1 MLLDRRDPLK
11 RVIDLL
17 AIPGHV
23 LKLLPQVISGAAHP
37 ANASAHQAG
46 PRCATRPIPCAQFS
60 EAVTDYHLG
69 YPLTEVS
76 ARLKVQRSLRVSP
89 STIATWLAD
98 HREHTSYHRLRA
110 RGKNLFSPTTTIR
123 AIKLYHRQVYE
134 FAYYRPKLTLL
145 RQGALD
151 EKRRRDAHFASLAET
166 SSKRPAKLPACALS
180 RQRKPSSQVKNEL
193 FDPRR
198 IIVNTKGNAATR
210 AAALI
215 LPTVGD
221 NYLRH
226 PRLQRFMLANDSVTV
241 AVEIPIYPANRSRH
255 FRHRGHT

>member
-1 MLLDRRDPLK
+1 MRNKTYPL
-11 RVIDLL
+11 RTIL
-17 AIPGHV
+17 
-23 LKLLPQVISGAAHP
+23 
-37 ANASAHQAG
+37 
-46 PRCATRPIPCAQFS
+46 

-151 EKRRRDAHFASLAET
+151 EKRRRDAHFASLADFLE
-166 SSKRPAKLPACALS
+166 
-180 RQRKPSSQVKNEL
+180 
-193 FDPRR
+193 
-198 IIVNTKGNAATR
+198 ATR
-210 AAALI
+210 K
-215 LPTVGD
+215 
-221 NYLRH
+221 
-226 PRLQRFMLANDSVTV
+226 V
-241 AVEIPIYPANRSRH
+241 ARMRSFETAKAVLTSQERAI
-255 FRHRGHT
+255 